1 MSLLNLFKKIVLKKV
16 SKIDNTPGNPEKKI
30 LKKKCLLDN

>member
-1 MSLLNLFKKIVLKKV
+1 MSLLNLFKKIGIEKKV

-30 LKKKCLLDN
+30 LKKCLLDN